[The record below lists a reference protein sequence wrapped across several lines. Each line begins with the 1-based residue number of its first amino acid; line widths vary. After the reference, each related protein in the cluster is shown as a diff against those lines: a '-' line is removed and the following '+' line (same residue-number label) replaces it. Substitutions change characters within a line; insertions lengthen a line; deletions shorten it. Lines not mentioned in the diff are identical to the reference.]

1 MSRPLQV
8 TTYVCRNCGWAD
20 FHPVS
25 RCPRCNGDIRQT
37 AVPGEGKIL
46 TYTAIRYPPKNF
58 ENQAP
63 YVVAI
68 IDLTT
73 GLRVIG
79 RVANAAE
86 EINVGST
93 VSLSSM
99 KEGMLEFRL
108 SM

>member
-1 MSRPLQV
+1 
-8 TTYVCRNCGWAD
+8 
-20 FHPVS
+20 
-25 RCPRCNGDIRQT
+25 
-37 AVPGEGKIL
+37 
-46 TYTAIRYPPKNF
+46 
-58 ENQAP
+58 
-63 YVVAI
+63 VAI